1 MKHTLFSLL
10 LWATACLSVCG
21 ADIPGEHVFVFGRS
35 TNSNY
40 ICYDINLLADGTLN
54 KKEPLKSYWVLGDGK
69 RTEELTFLD
78 RKMAFGVK
86 VISAKENEAWVH
98 LTAYKNLKIRIC
110 RHKGK
115 WAGIVKLKGHEMVV
129 EKMFAKMKPHFAVKC
144 EYVEI
149 TGTDIATGK
158 KRSERI
164 TP

>member
-78 RKMAFGVK
+78 RKMAFGIK
-86 VISAKENEAWVH
+86 VLSSDGNEARVH
-98 LTAYKNLKIRIC
+98 MTAYKDLVIRVC
-110 RHKGK
+110 QHNGK
-115 WAGIVKLKGHEMVV
+115 WVGIVSRNGHELILSR
-129 EKMFAKMKPHFAVKC
+129 MFAQMKASIYPKC
-144 EYVEI
+144 EYVDVFGNDVT
-149 TGTDIATGK
+149 TGE
-158 KRSERI
+158 KRRERV